1 MNELKVKVASVL
13 VLGLGDSSYVKFNF
27 VAKRLAR
34 RLCDLGAT
42 PIIETGLADDQHDL
56 GPDAVAEPWIQK
68 FWNVVGKIYNFTP
81 NFKSLEQFP
90 VPRYVF
96 RAKF

>member
-1 MNELKVKVASVL
+1 M
-13 VLGLGDSSYVKFNF
+13 KFNF

-56 GPDAVAEPWIQK
+56 GADAVAEPWIEK
-68 FWNVVGKIYNFTP
+68 LWNTLGNIYNFTP
-81 NFKSLEQFP
+81 NLKSLKQFP
-90 VPRYVF
+90 AAR
-96 RAKF
+96 